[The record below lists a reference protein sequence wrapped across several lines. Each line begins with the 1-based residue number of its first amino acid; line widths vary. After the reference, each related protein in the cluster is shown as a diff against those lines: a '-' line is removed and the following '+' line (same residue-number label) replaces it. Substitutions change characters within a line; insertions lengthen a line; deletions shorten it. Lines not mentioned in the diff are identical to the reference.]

1 MRLLSVLVILLL
13 AAGRAGA
20 LDVPPAGPEQAAP
33 EASPVPAEV
42 ILVAALPPRRPA
54 EFRAVEPP
62 AANTCRMIAEAAEA
76 AALDAGFFAR
86 LIWQESLFD
95 PDAVSPAGAQGIAQ
109 FMPGTAA
116 LRGLDDAFNP
126 EKALRASALYL
137 SDLSRGF
144 GNLGLAAAAYN
155 GGEARLSRYLAEGGQ
170 LPGETRAYV
179 AKITGFTV
187 EDWRDAPPE
196 APDLALEGDSFH
208 EGCLALAS
216 GRGAKTP
223 AAAPPP
229 PWGVVVASG
238 RNRAT
243 VERQV
248 GRVTNRYRDLLRA
261 ERVHYGRNGRL
272 ARAQGLM
279 VAQIGR
285 DSRAAAEALCD
296 HLHAAGGDCI
306 VLKN

>member
-1 MRLLSVLVILLL
+1 MRLVSFLVLILLAGVPARAL
-13 AAGRAGA
+13 DRPSSDPERAAPAAGAEGPGA
-20 LDVPPAGPEQAAP
+20 LV
-33 EASPVPAEV
+33 
-42 ILVAALPPRRPA
+42 VAALPPRRPA
-54 EFRAVEPP
+54 ETGSPEPP
-62 AANTCRMIAEAAEA
+62 AAGICRMIAQAAAEA
-76 AALDAGFFAR
+76 ALDVGFFAR

-95 PDAVSPAGAQGIAQ
+95 PNAVSPVGAQGIAQ
-109 FMPGTAA
+109 FMPGTAE

-137 SDLSRGF
+137 SDLSRDF

-155 GGEARLSRYLAEGGQ
+155 GGEARLGSYLAEGRQ

-179 AKITGFTV
+179 AKITGLTV
-187 EDWRDAPPE
+187 DDWRDAPPE
-196 APDLALEGDSFH
+196 ALDLALKGESFH
-208 EGCLALAS
+208 EGCLALAA
-216 GRGAKTP
+216 GRGSSTP

-238 RNRAT
+238 RSRSA

-248 GRVTNRYRDLLRA
+248 GRVTNRHVDLLRS

-272 ARAQGLM
+272 ARSRGLM

-285 DSRAAAEALCD
+285 ESRAEAEALCD
-296 HLHAAGGDCI
+296 RLHAAGGDCI